1 MKARLLILVGL
12 VVLLVP
18 TMVRHFLLWPFL
30 GSQKLDSLPLVY
42 AMGVWL
48 PGAQIVGALLLAAGI
63 FSLWRAAPG
72 RRSAWWIVA
81 SLLLPVALFVAMG
94 RSTAAAIFAPQFE
107 PRFAQG
113 TSEELPPE
121 TLVMGL
127 RLGDEA
133 RAYPLRLLAYHH
145 QVRDEI
151 AGEPLLVTYCSMCRT
166 GKIFRPMVDEQP
178 LEFEVVGAVR
188 YNSVYRD
195 AQTGSYWFQANG
207 KAVAGP
213 LAGKVLPELRSDLT
227 TLEQWL
233 TLYPESQVLQPDPK
247 HAEGYTKFGFD
258 KYDEKRNDP
267 EKDAEWQWV
276 VGVVHGGEARGYAW
290 SWLAGERLLQDELG
304 DLPLAIHLLADE
316 ISHRVWD
323 RRLGGRVLDLRLDEE
338 NDQLVDDVSGSSFGF
353 DGVAQGGELAG
364 ENLRPV
370 PSTVEFRHSFE
381 RFSEAQI
388 SEPPA
393 DWEPSYPVASPE
405 EAEEPPTTNE
415 PSEAEATS
423 SASSPPESPSA
434 GPAVDP

>member
-1 MKARLLILVGL
+1 VKAHFLIPLGL

-18 TMVRHFLLWPFL
+18 TLVRHFLLWPFP
-30 GSQKLDSLPLVY
+30 GSQELDSLPLLY
-42 AMGVWL
+42 AMGQWL
-48 PGAQIVGALLLAAGI
+48 PMAQIIGSLLLVAGI
-63 FSLWRAAPG
+63 FRRWRSAPG
-72 RRSAWWIVA
+72 RRSALWIGA
-81 SLLLPVALFVAMG
+81 SVVLPVALFVIMG
-94 RSTAAAIFAPQFE
+94 RTTASAVFAPQLA

-113 TSEELPPE
+113 TSLELPPE

-145 QVRDEI
+145 QVRDKL

-166 GKIFRPMVDEQP
+166 GKIFRPVVDGQP

-195 AQTGSYWFQANG
+195 QQTGSFWYQANG
-207 KAVAGP
+207 RAVAGP
-213 LAGKVLPELRSDLT
+213 LAGKTLPELRSDLT

-233 TLYPESQVLQPDPK
+233 ALYPESKVLQPDPQ
-247 HAEGYTKFGFD
+247 HAEGYTSFGFD
-258 KYDEKRNDP
+258 EYDEKRNDI

-276 VGVVHGGEARGYAW
+276 VGVVHGAEARGYAW

-316 ISHRVWD
+316 VSHRVWD

-338 NDQLVDDVSGSSFGF
+338 NDQLVDEVSGSSFGF
-353 DGVAQGGELAG
+353 DGVARGGELAG
-364 ENLRPV
+364 ESLLPI

-381 RFSEAQI
+381 RFSEAQTL
-388 SEPPA
+388 EPPA
-393 DWEPSYPVASPE
+393 DWVARFPAESSLTEPS
-405 EAEEPPTTNE
+405 N
-415 PSEAEATS
+415 
-423 SASSPPESPSA
+423 
-434 GPAVDP
+434 